1 LQAANWLGIEELD
14 AEINA
19 GSHQEGSLGTK
30 SRSAFGGLGFNYKL
44 PRQENYFKIESKLR
58 SKLRSSGKNTKD
70 DLQGM
75 KKLKGSSSFPPK
87 VGHNDN
93 DQDSEE
99 DEGKAQRFIIT
110 KKLSTKQ
117 LSKSELLRPGK
128 RKKR

>member
-1 LQAANWLGIEELD
+1 MQAANWLGIEDLD

-19 GSHQEGSLGTK
+19 VSHQEGALGAK

-70 DLQGM
+70 YLQEL
-75 KKLKGSSSFPPK
+75 KKLKGSSSCPPK

-93 DQDSEE
+93 DEDSEE
-99 DEGKAQRFIIT
+99 DEGKAERFIIT